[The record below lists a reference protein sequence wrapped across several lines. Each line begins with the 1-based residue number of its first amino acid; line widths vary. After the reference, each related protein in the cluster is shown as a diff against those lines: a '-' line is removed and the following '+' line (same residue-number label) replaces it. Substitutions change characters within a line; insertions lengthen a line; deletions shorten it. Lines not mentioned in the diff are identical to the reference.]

1 LYRTVTFKFRN
12 AAGNFVPPLD
22 DLKDIIPN
30 AVDRVHLNQ
39 WAMIVVTGPDMTP
52 HETYKRQ
59 QLEACSYYVR
69 L

>member
-1 LYRTVTFKFRN
+1 
-12 AAGNFVPPLD
+12 VPPLD